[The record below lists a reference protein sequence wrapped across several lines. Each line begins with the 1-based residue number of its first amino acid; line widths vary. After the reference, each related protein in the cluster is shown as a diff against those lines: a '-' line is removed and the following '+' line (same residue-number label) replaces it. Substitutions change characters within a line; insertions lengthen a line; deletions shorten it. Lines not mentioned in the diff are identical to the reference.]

1 MFYTAHSVYFRLF
14 YITLL
19 FFLCFSTVRA
29 APSFS
34 CDKATALE
42 KVICEDNTLSQKD
55 RQVADFYSIAYH
67 HAIMNDPSGLVATQ
81 RKWIRDRN
89 KECEGGNRPV
99 LQCLNSYYDERLLDL
114 AINNLFSDHDQ
125 ALAEISRR
133 HPQLK
138 NIYQAIYDFATI
150 KNKKMRTQRVAQDMS
165 DAFDMVSDN
174 QVIVFNNIK
183 DVTDAAR
190 SADNLGSV
198 FWVISAFNYG
208 QHFDSLRIPCEAFI
222 KQPETIIWLE
232 PRAGGAID
240 SQTPYSNCED
250 VMPRLKHVDALQA
263 KAYQMQDVANEGTN
277 RFTYG
282 AIARG
287 DYSALLTHSIAVLH
301 SHDRVDLGRE
311 DKNTTAFLKDNEPES
326 GLALAELSHHY
337 QKYFNTPAALANT
350 QAQHDLNLFLF
361 FIVNPE

>member
-1 MFYTAHSVYFRLF
+1 MFYTSHSIYFRPF

-19 FFLCFSTVRA
+19 FFLCFSTARA

-55 RQVADFYSIAYH
+55 QQVADFYSIAYH
-67 HAIMNDPSGLVATQ
+67 HAIMNDPSGLVTAQ

-89 KECEGGNRPV
+89 KECAGGNRPV

-114 AINNLFSDHDQ
+114 AINNLFSDHDK
-125 ALAEISRR
+125 ALDEISRQY
-133 HPQLK
+133 PQLK
-138 NIYQAIYDFATI
+138 KIYQAIYDFTTI
-150 KNKKMRTQRVAQDMS
+150 KNYKIRTQRVAQDIS
-165 DAFDMVSDN
+165 VAFDMVSDD
-174 QVIVFNNIK
+174 QVILFNNIK
-183 DVTDAAR
+183 NVTDAAR
-190 SADNLGSV
+190 SANNLGSV
-198 FWVISAFNYG
+198 FWVISASQYG
-208 QHFDSLRIPCEAFI
+208 QHSNPLHIPCEAFI

-250 VMPRLKHVDALQA
+250 VMPRLKHVDALQE

-277 RFTYG
+277 RFSYG
-282 AIARG
+282 AMARG
-287 DYSALLTHSIAVLH
+287 DYSALLTHSIAALH
-301 SHDRVDLGRE
+301 SHDRVDFGRE
-311 DKNTTAFLKDNEPES
+311 DKNTTAFLKNNEPES